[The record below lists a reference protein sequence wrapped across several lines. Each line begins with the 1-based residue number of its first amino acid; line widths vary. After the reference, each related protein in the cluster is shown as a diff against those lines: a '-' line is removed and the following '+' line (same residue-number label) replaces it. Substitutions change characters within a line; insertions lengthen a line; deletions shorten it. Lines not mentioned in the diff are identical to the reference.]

1 MGASESKP
9 AMQRT
14 FVPEVP
20 VQFSQDLIEV
30 MEEIPESDFTRLQDK
45 ALKLESSVSSELEK
59 ITSEAHAILSASWS
73 ASASMPPAD
82 PESLTSPALL
92 SDIETFKNHLVDRK
106 HMLEKRAELS
116 KKTGYEA
123 PREKLIECLA
133 KNDRRPLMCLD
144 EFNAFKEKLE
154 STIA

>member
-9 AMQRT
+9 TTRT

-30 MEEIPESDFTRLQDK
+30 LEVIPQSDFTRLQDN
-45 ALKLESSVSSELEK
+45 ALKLESSVEAELERLK
-59 ITSEAHAILSASWS
+59 SEAHAILSESWS
-73 ASASMPPAD
+73 ASASIPPAG

-92 SDIETFKNHLVDRK
+92 SEIETFKHHLVDRQE
-106 HMLEKRAELS
+106 MLAKRAEEG
-116 KKTGYEA
+116 KKSGYET
-123 PREKLIECLA
+123 PREKLIECLTT
-133 KNDRRPLMCLD
+133 NDRRPLVCLD
-144 EFNAFKEKLE
+144 EFKAFKEKLE